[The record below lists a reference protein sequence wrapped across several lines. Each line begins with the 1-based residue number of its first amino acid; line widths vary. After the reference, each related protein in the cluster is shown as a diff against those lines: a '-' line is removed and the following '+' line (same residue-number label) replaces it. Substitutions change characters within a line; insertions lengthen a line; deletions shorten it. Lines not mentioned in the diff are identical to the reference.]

1 MQAATTQSD
10 PHTMRCLEVWGGN
23 QAVDNGVVMAGLDAW
38 LFSRPYG
45 DQSAG
50 GDIHYVSSCA
60 AGMVTRVL
68 VADVSGHGEAVAD
81 AAVKLRS
88 LMRRYVNWVD
98 QTRFVQGLNTEF
110 GAVAESGGFATAV
123 VATYYAETDE
133 FTVCNAG
140 HPRPLWY
147 SARSRSWS
155 LVSEPA
161 TPASRNSTT
170 LPAEPWKLTNVPLG
184 IGEPTSY
191 NQFAIKL
198 ARGDVVVLY
207 TDSLIEAKGP
217 DGRMLGQDG
226 LLRTVQ
232 GLDPSDPSDFLRAM
246 LAAIGP
252 AEAGGGDD
260 MTVLILRPNGLKP
273 KVTSA
278 VKLRAMRKLAGAA
291 LASLV
296 PGGPVFP
303 WPEPGP
309 RAAVAAIFNKFRPTS
324 PRAKNS

>member
-1 MQAATTQSD
+1 MPGTTTQSD

-38 LFSRPYG
+38 LFSKPFG
-45 DQSAG
+45 QHAAG

-81 AAVKLRS
+81 AARRLRS
-88 LMRRYVNWVD
+88 LMRRYVNFVD

-110 GAVAESGGFATAV
+110 GAVSKAGGFATAV
-123 VATYYAETDE
+123 AATYYAATDE

-147 SARSRSWS
+147 SARARSWS
-155 LVSEPA
+155 LITEPN
-161 TPASRNSTT
+161 TPASRRA
-170 LPAEPWKLTNVPLG
+170 AESSELSNVPLG
-184 IGEPTSY
+184 IAEPTCY
-191 NQFAIKL
+191 NQFKVKL
-198 ARGDVVVLY
+198 AKGDVVVLY
-207 TDSLIEAKGP
+207 TDSLIEAKGS
-217 DGRMLGQDG
+217 DGRMLGQEG
-226 LLRTVQ
+226 LLRIVQ
-232 GLDPSDPSDFLRAM
+232 GLDHSDPSEFLRA
-246 LAAIGP
+246 LLDAIGP
-252 AEAGGGDD
+252 TDASDD
-260 MTVLILRPNGLKP
+260 ITVLILRPNGMKP

-278 VKLRAMRKLAGAA
+278 VKFKAMRMLAKAA
-291 LASLV
+291 FASLI

-309 RAAVAAIFNKFRPTS
+309 KAAIAALFRRLKPGRVAVKTHTE
-324 PRAKNS
+324 